1 MIRKFYKGYSDKING
16 GYNSMAIVT
25 IIGCAAAAVV
35 GLTQVYKGVSGAV
48 EAYKQMRLEKEE
60 EVEEV

>member
-35 GLTQVYKGVSGAV
+35 GLTQVYKGVRGAV
-48 EAYKQMRLEKEE
+48 DAYQQMKLEKKEEAE
-60 EVEEV
+60 EV

>member
-16 GYNSMAIVT
+16 GYNSMAILT

-35 GLTQVYKGVSGAV
+35 GLTQVYKGVRGAV
-48 EAYKQMRLEKEE
+48 DAYQQMKLEKKEE
-60 EVEEV
+60 IF